1 MSLALKKVPRS
12 GTGWYDRWF
21 YFLSRICVVRLY
33 AANDMHRAARIGEI
47 MKIAI
52 AQDGNR
58 VSEHFGHC
66 QGYAIFDVE
75 ESIIYRRDDLPS
87 PGHEPGRLPVFLAEH
102 GVDLI
107 IAGGMGP
114 RAVDLFRENGINVLL
129 GIGGNVDYVAQDYIA
144 GRLSPG
150 KSSCHHEDGGEC
162 DGAH

>member
-1 MSLALKKVPRS
+1 MRPIPDMRPRKF
-12 GTGWYDRWF
+12 GD
-21 YFLSRICVVRLY
+21 
-33 AANDMHRAARIGEI
+33 I
-47 MKIAI
+47 MRIAI
-52 AQDGNR
+52 AQDENQ

-75 ESIIYRRDDLPS
+75 DSIIYRRDDLPN

-102 GVDLI
+102 GVNLI

-114 RAVDLFRENGINVLL
+114 RAVELFNANGIQVLL
-129 GIGGNVDYVAQDYIA
+129 GISGNVDYTAQDYIA

-162 DGAH
+162 DGHQ

>member
-1 MSLALKKVPRS
+1 
-12 GTGWYDRWF
+12 
-21 YFLSRICVVRLY
+21 
-33 AANDMHRAARIGEI
+33 MHRAARIGEI

>member
-1 MSLALKKVPRS
+1 
-12 GTGWYDRWF
+12 
-21 YFLSRICVVRLY
+21 
-33 AANDMHRAARIGEI
+33 

-66 QGYAIFDVE
+66 GEYAIFDVE
-75 ESIIYRRDDLPS
+75 DSIIYRRDDLPN
-87 PGHEPGRLPVFLAEH
+87 PGHEPGRLPAFLAEH

-107 IAGGMGP
+107 IA
-114 RAVDLFRENGINVLL
+114 VEIFHENGINVLL
-129 GIGGNVDYVAQDYIA
+129 GIGGNVDYVAQDYIT